1 MNAAPA
7 ISGSNVCPVD
17 APPARIE
24 LIALHAGEALV
35 TWSQARRQHRA
46 ELLAEARTP
55 EAIAIRRAAQVEAQQ
70 VLAARDAASS
80 RQAQF
85 RIF

>member
-17 APPARIE
+17 AKPARIE

-35 TWSQARRQHRA
+35 AWSKAHRQHRS
-46 ELLAEARTP
+46 ELAAEAVTP
-55 EAIAIRRAAQVEAQQ
+55 EAIAIRRAAQLEAQD
-70 VLAARDAASS
+70 VLLARDAASN
-80 RQAQF
+80 RQAQY

>member
-24 LIALHAGEALV
+24 LIALRAGEALV
-35 TWSQARRQHRA
+35 AWSTARRRRRS
-46 ELLAEARTP
+46 ELVVDASTP
-55 EAIAIRRAAQVEAQQ
+55 EAIAIRRAAQAEAHD
-70 VLAARDAASS
+70 VLLARDAASN